1 VCGTSLYLS
10 GHKDMPAVLC
20 EHREGKTSSHTR
32 GYPKSPERLS
42 NVHSRAYD
50 LYLLLMP
57 QNRHDARAITS
68 NVDAVYHVNDYAILL
83 LNILTCT
90 EHRMQ
95 VHYMLIHFSIIPHA
109 SYLRSAA
116 ILTIKAV
123 LSRKFKT
130 GRQLEEVGFG
140 ASLRKRLKSSTT

>member
-1 VCGTSLYLS
+1 
-10 GHKDMPAVLC
+10 MPAVLR

-42 NVHSRAYD
+42 NVHSSAYD

-57 QNRHDARAITS
+57 QNRHDARAI

-83 LNILTCT
+83 LDVLTCT

-95 VHYMLIHFSIIPHA
+95 VHCTVDSLITHTYFSTC
-109 SYLRSAA
+109 S
-116 ILTIKAV
+116 TIH
-123 LSRKFKT
+123 R
-130 GRQLEEVGFG
+130 
-140 ASLRKRLKSSTT
+140 